1 VKKLIVNADDYNLTP
16 GCDRAIEHAVGYGV
30 VTSTSCLVWDRA
42 PVIPPV
48 LTGRVGLHLRLTD
61 GSPVLSPLNVP
72 TLVDQEGYF
81 PRSRAAVQVRNVDP
95 KEVRA
100 EWLAQ
105 IALMDPLAVPDR
117 LAHLDTHHHSH
128 SIPGIDRVYE
138 DLCVEFGCA
147 GVPLSAAQ
155 RDRLRARGVRCPS
168 FTEIRWTDGKYQTL
182 EKLLE
187 EDFAKHDSVHLMTH
201 PGSADDALRKVSTMV
216 EVREQ
221 EELVLTVDGR
231 IRTWLDRYGIKLI
244 APSELDVVDPLA
256 KVDLIY
262 LTWNRRAFTEASMA
276 ALRANTDWSLVRQV
290 TVYDDGST
298 DGTLDLVM
306 RFCTD
311 CPVPCYSCQTNLRSP
326 VATMNM
332 FLTSA
337 QPTPWFV
344 KLDSDVIVPP
354 GWLGD
359 CIATLRRWPH
369 VDLLGLEAKN
379 DPVHAPARRAIEST
393 DHIGGIG
400 LMRTSAF
407 TELPVAAGRLGF
419 SDWQIKH
426 DVTKVWLNPSLPVIL
441 LDRLPFEPWSALSAE
456 YEAKGWQRPWKRY
469 AIGENVL
476 WNWWLKL

>member
-1 VKKLIVNADDYNLTP
+1 MAKKLIINADDYNLTP

-61 GSPVLSPLNVP
+61 GKPVMFPHTVP
-72 TLVDQEGYF
+72 SLVNPKGEF
-81 PRSRAAVQVRNVDP
+81 PRSREIVFAMNVDP
-95 KEVRA
+95 VDVRA

-117 LAHLDTHHHSH
+117 MAHLDTHRHTH

-201 PGSADDALRKVSTMV
+201 PGSADDDLRKVSTMV
-216 EVREQ
+216 DVREE
-221 EELVLTVDGR
+221 EELMLTVDDR
-231 IRTWLDRYGIKLI
+231 IRKWLDRSGVKLI
-244 APSELDVVDPLA
+244 KPSELDMVDPLA

-262 LTWNRRAFTEASMA
+262 LAWKRPEFTAESMRAMA
-276 ALRANTDWSLVRQV
+276 VNTNWDLVRRLI
-290 TVYDDGST
+290 VYT
-298 DGTLDLVM
+298 DGEPM
-306 RFCTD
+306 RNGYVAPRPIPDRVLEYNTE
-311 CPVPCYSCQTNLRSP
+311 RHGGP
-326 VATMNM
+326 VAIMNHYIAGRST
-332 FLTSA
+332 L
-337 QPTPWFV
+337 PWFA
-344 KLDSDVIVPP
+344 KLDNDVIVPP
-354 GWLGD
+354 GWLED

-369 VDLLGLEAKN
+369 VDFLGIEAKN
-379 DPVHAPARRAIEST
+379 DPVHAPARRVIEST

-426 DVTKVWLNPSLPVIL
+426 PVTKVWLNPSLPVIL

-469 AIGENVL
+469 YPQEHAL
-476 WNWWLKL
+476 WDWWKP